1 MSNSVCSRRQALKLV
16 TAIALMG
23 GAPALRAATQ
33 RQPLDASFFAGFEL
47 DPQLVRELLAPL
59 WASGELPR
67 DPRALAATIAAD
79 TAIDS
84 AAVNSAAIDSAA
96 LRVRIRAQI
105 ATDFSSGDTVKVGGW
120 ILSRTETRVW
130 ALYALTRG

>member
-1 MSNSVCSRRQALKLV
+1 MSNSVCSRRRVLKLV
-16 TAIALMG
+16 TAVALLG
-23 GAPALRAATQ
+23 GAPVLRAATQ

-67 DPRALAATIAAD
+67 DARALAATIAAD
-79 TAIDS
+79 TAIDG
-84 AAVNSAAIDSAA
+84 AAMDSL
-96 LRVRIRAQI
+96 LRTRIRTQI
-105 ATDFSSGDTVKVGGW
+105 ATDFSNGDTVKVGGW

>member
-1 MSNSVCSRRQALKLV
+1 MSNSVCSRRQVLKLV
-16 TAIALMG
+16 TAIALIG

-79 TAIDS
+79 TTIDG
-84 AAVNSAAIDSAA
+84 AAKESAA
-96 LRVRIRAQI
+96 LRVRIRSQI
-105 ATDFSSGDTVKVGGW
+105 ARDFSSGDTVKVGGW

>member
-1 MSNSVCSRRQALKLV
+1 MSNSVCSRRQVLKLV
-16 TAIALMG
+16 TAIALLG
-23 GAPALRAATQ
+23 PAPALRAATQ
-33 RQPLDASFFAGFEL
+33 RQALDASFFTGFEL

-67 DPRALAATIAAD
+67 DARALAATIAAD
-79 TAIDS
+79 TAIDGAAMDS
-84 AAVNSAAIDSAA
+84 AANSAA
-96 LRVRIRAQI
+96 LRTRIRAQI
-105 ATDFSSGDTVKVGGW
+105 AADFSSGNTVIVGGW

>member
-1 MSNSVCSRRQALKLV
+1 MSNSVCNRRQALKLV
-16 TAIALMG
+16 TAIALIG

-84 AAVNSAAIDSAA
+84 AAIDSAA

>member
-1 MSNSVCSRRQALKLV
+1 MSNSVCSRRQVLKLV
-16 TAIALMG
+16 TTIALLG
-23 GAPALRAATQ
+23 GAPVLRAATQ

-67 DPRALAATIAAD
+67 DARALAATIAAD

-84 AAVNSAAIDSAA
+84 AA
-96 LRVRIRAQI
+96 LRTRIRTQI
-105 ATDFSSGDTVKVGGW
+105 ATDFSNGDTVKVGGW

>member
-1 MSNSVCSRRQALKLV
+1 MSNSVCSRRQVLKLV
-16 TAIALMG
+16 TTIALLG
-23 GAPALRAATQ
+23 GAPVLRAATQ

-67 DPRALAATIAAD
+67 DARTLAATIAAD
-79 TAIDS
+79 TAIDG
-84 AAVNSAAIDSAA
+84 AAMNSAAQRA
-96 LRVRIRAQI
+96 RIRTQI

>member
-1 MSNSVCSRRQALKLV
+1 MSNSVCSRRQVLKLV
-16 TAIALMG
+16 TAIALIG

-67 DPRALAATIAAD
+67 DARALAATIAAD
-79 TAIDS
+79 TAIDG
-84 AAVNSAAIDSAA
+84 AAKESAA
-96 LRVRIRAQI
+96 LRVRIRSQI

>member
-1 MSNSVCSRRQALKLV
+1 MSNSVCSRRQVLKLV
-16 TAIALMG
+16 MAIALIG

-67 DPRALAATIAAD
+67 DARALAATIAAD
-79 TAIDS
+79 TTIDS
-84 AAVNSAAIDSAA
+84 AVIDSAA

>member
-1 MSNSVCSRRQALKLV
+1 MSNSVCSRRQVLKLV
-16 TAIALMG
+16 TAVALLG

-84 AAVNSAAIDSAA
+84 AAIDSAA

>member
-1 MSNSVCSRRQALKLV
+1 MSNSVCSRRQVLKLV
-16 TAIALMG
+16 TAVALLG
-23 GAPALRAATQ
+23 DTPALRAATQ

-67 DPRALAATIAAD
+67 DARALAATIVAD
-79 TAIDS
+79 AAID
-84 AAVNSAAIDSAA
+84 SAAIDSAA

>member
-16 TAIALMG
+16 TAIALIG

-84 AAVNSAAIDSAA
+84 AAIDSAA